1 LETAIQRSY
10 FKNLG
15 VTTLAVSPPVKNVW
29 FSQGE
34 GESAKTGY
42 AGDWA
47 QDFLDIDPHW
57 TSAKSVDG
65 KTDYPDSREG
75 RMQHYKDFVASAHSN
90 GLRVIQ
96 DVVLN
101 HTGPVF
107 FYDLNGNGQFDPE
120 SREEWAAPFKD
131 GGRYENAVWC
141 DVPKWNAIKT
151 APTEPLTILGREL
164 KISGVLGQLETYGC
178 RGFSA
183 EAMAKDEEG
192 KHCDIFSRRDI
203 NSAPG
208 TPQFEKLVADFV
220 EIYAFYIEEIGV
232 DGLRME
238 LLKQTHRAFWDEFTW
253 RLRER
258 LGPERAKDVI
268 LIGNVNDTNVVEIG
282 KYTFRKNRT
291 EIDEATFDT
300 VVNIPFS
307 LAVREYLR
315 PVVGPY
321 GKAMAVER
329 AWEAFLGRSDGSAKL
344 RAKRGADGL
353 TARKKLVN
361 QVESADGFNRFLV
374 PPVSE
379 KQNILANALALCSEG
394 IPCLYYGTEAG
405 ICDAKGKV
413 GKEGETGRLTLV
425 PTGLLENFD
434 HIRKT
439 VTFQSLA
446 ALTALRAKLAP
457 LRDGVCSPLW
467 SDSASSDTD
476 DGVFGFVR
484 IVRTGEDDETPE
496 DFTVIVINAS
506 ERPRSTSAGAERLK
520 LVSRSGKPLLKE
532 GQKLVRLPI
541 AGLDG
546 AAPREQFINV
556 LWHEGVPQVELLLA
570 PQTVNVYQVS
580 KQGS

>member
-1 LETAIQRSY
+1 
-10 FKNLG
+10 
-15 VTTLAVSPPVKNVW
+15 
-29 FSQGE
+29 
-34 GESAKTGY
+34 
-42 AGDWA
+42 
-47 QDFLDIDPHW
+47 
-57 TSAKSVDG
+57 
-65 KTDYPDSREG
+65 
-75 RMQHYKDFVASAHSN
+75 
-90 GLRVIQ
+90 
-96 DVVLN
+96 
-101 HTGPVF
+101 
-107 FYDLNGNGQFDPE
+107 
-120 SREEWAAPFKD
+120 
-131 GGRYENAVWC
+131 
-141 DVPKWNAIKT
+141 
-151 APTEPLTILGREL
+151 
-164 KISGVLGQLETYGC
+164 
-178 RGFSA
+178 
-183 EAMAKDEEG
+183 
-192 KHCDIFSRRDI
+192 
-203 NSAPG
+203 
-208 TPQFEKLVADFV
+208 
-220 EIYAFYIEEIGV
+220 
-232 DGLRME
+232 
-238 LLKQTHRAFWDEFTW
+238 
-253 RLRER
+253 
-258 LGPERAKDVI
+258 
-268 LIGNVNDTNVVEIG
+268 
-282 KYTFRKNRT
+282 
-291 EIDEATFDT
+291 
-300 VVNIPFS
+300 
-307 LAVREYLR
+307 
-315 PVVGPY
+315 
-321 GKAMAVER
+321 MAVER